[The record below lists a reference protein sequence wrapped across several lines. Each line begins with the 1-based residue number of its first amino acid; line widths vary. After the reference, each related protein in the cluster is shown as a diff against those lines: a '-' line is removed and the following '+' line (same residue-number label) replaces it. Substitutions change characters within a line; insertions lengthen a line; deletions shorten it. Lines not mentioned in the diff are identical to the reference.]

1 MLLRNNNL
9 AITCAKEL
17 VEELNKLTPDKVG
30 KYEFTMVEEYGT
42 FERTNPKDR
51 DEVKLNGIRKVHQ
64 VTFNGSSLTA
74 LPLSCLSCARLQA
87 QCDTCVLLPPTVP
100 EMKLARLLRKEMH
113 IVQDVEGVEEE
124 QEDGMAIVS
133 MPNDVLEQSDSEV
146 EESSEELEVGDIV
159 WGLRYG
165 KRQPAIIVPL
175 SEVPL
180 PRQKSIRSKKV
191 GILLGFLFH

>member
-1 MLLRNNNL
+1 M
-9 AITCAKEL
+9 C
-17 VEELNKLTPDKVG
+17 
-30 KYEFTMVEEYGT
+30 
-42 FERTNPKDR
+42 
-51 DEVKLNGIRKVHQ
+51 
-64 VTFNGSSLTA
+64 
-74 LPLSCLSCARLQA
+74 
-87 QCDTCVLLPPTVP
+87 
-100 EMKLARLLRKEMH
+100 

-180 PRQKSIRSKKV
+180 PRLKSIRSKKD
-191 GILLGFLFH
+191 GNLLGSLIPLVIQSISYSVCQLVSLLVIKFDI

>member
-1 MLLRNNNL
+1 
-9 AITCAKEL
+9 
-17 VEELNKLTPDKVG
+17 
-30 KYEFTMVEEYGT
+30 MVEEYGT
-42 FERTNPKDR
+42 FERTIPKDR
-51 DEVKLNGIRKVHQ
+51 DKVKLNKIRKVHQ

-100 EMKLARLLRKEMH
+100 EMKLAKLLRKEIR

-124 QEDGMAIVS
+124 QEDGMSIVA

-146 EESSEELEVGDIV
+146 EESSEEFEVGDIV

-180 PRQKSIRSKKV
+180 PHQKSIRSKKV
-191 GILLGFLFH
+191 GILLGSLFH